1 MPGLADVVLAQLLR
15 KMSRDAQLSMRLLS
29 QLFCTRI
36 TTALSD
42 DRLRRLVRFERMFR
56 MPVALT
62 SLSDEAQFVFA
73 LCRRFGV
80 DNRNWGLR
88 INLPG
93 FLPFLAYGQQSV
105 ARAAQFGGCVAI
117 ELLISGA
124 YFGDGW
130 HSGDSIAPPL
140 VLVLEPLLSHVTALS
155 IHNRADGLPLLLRL
169 PALQTL
175 DMSCSSLGSPGT
187 AQAQALAPALA
198 TLSSLTSL
206 NLFSNGLG
214 NDAAVALAPAL
225 GRLTALRS
233 LDLGMNA
240 FEGAAG
246 VAPLLPALTALTALT
261 SLGLA
266 QYDNDGEAIAA
277 LAPVLKTLTGLKR
290 LALGVHVFD
299 ASSSSASE
307 FWTSV
312 DKYAAAAFAQDAW
325 ESDDGWDSDAT
336 LPAQ

>member
-1 MPGLADVVLAQLLR
+1 MLAQLLR
-15 KMSRDAQLSMRLLS
+15 KLSRDAQLSMRLLS

-80 DNRNWGLR
+80 DNRNWVLR

-105 ARAAQFGGCVAI
+105 ALAAQFGGCFAI

-155 IHNRADGLPLLLRL
+155 INNCADGLPLLLRL

-206 NLFSNGLG
+206 SLAFNDHG
-214 NDAAVALAPAL
+214 NDAAYVKKAPFVTDMEQQARAYGGKMYPHWAERRNRPLAPLAL
-225 GRLTALRS
+225 VRPS
-233 LDLGMNA
+233 
-240 FEGAAG
+240 
-246 VAPLLPALTALTALT
+246 LPAPTLSCFAAIGKPEII
-261 SLGLA
+261 SLGTSFPPE
-266 QYDNDGEAIAA
+266 QY
-277 LAPVLKTLTGLKR
+277 R
-290 LALGVHVFD
+290 H
-299 ASSSSASE
+299 S
-307 FWTSV
+307 
-312 DKYAAAAFAQDAW
+312 
-325 ESDDGWDSDAT
+325 
-336 LPAQ
+336 